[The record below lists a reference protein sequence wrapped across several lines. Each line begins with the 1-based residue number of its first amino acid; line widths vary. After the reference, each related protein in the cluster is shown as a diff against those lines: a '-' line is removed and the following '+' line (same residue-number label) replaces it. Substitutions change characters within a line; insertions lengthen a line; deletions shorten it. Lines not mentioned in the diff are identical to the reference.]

1 MTSSSNL
8 IISSTKLDQMTDN
21 FYGSFVI
28 LPGQFTLLDNQV
40 LELTKEHLRIV
51 IDGTPNK
58 ILDYSIAGS
67 KLQYYEGQPL
77 NALEVRID
85 NLNKFNVAGYDETV
99 NLVTNLLYL
108 KPPSVIYLTYEPELD
123 VFTLKNINMATLAI
137 LKKIK

>member
-8 IISSTKLDQMTDN
+8 IISSTKLDKMLDN

-40 LELTKEHLRIV
+40 LELTKDHLRIV
-51 IDGTPNK
+51 LDGTPNK

-99 NLVTNLLYL
+99 NLITNLLYL
-108 KPPSVIYLTYEPELD
+108 RPPSVIYLTYEPGLD

-137 LKKIK
+137 LRKIK

>member
-8 IISSTKLDQMTDN
+8 IISSTKLDQMVDN

-123 VFTLKNINMATLAI
+123 VFILKNINMATLAI

>member
-1 MTSSSNL
+1 MTSSSTL
-8 IISSTKLDQMTDN
+8 IISSTKLNQMVDN

-40 LELTKEHLRIV
+40 LDLTKDHLRIV

-85 NLNKFNVAGYDETV
+85 NLNKFNIAGYDETV
-99 NLVTNLLYL
+99 NLITNLLYL

-123 VFTLKNINMATLAI
+123 AFTLKNINMATLAI

>member
-8 IISSTKLDQMTDN
+8 IISSTKLDQMLDN

-40 LELTKEHLRIV
+40 LELTKDHLRIV
-51 IDGTPNK
+51 LDGTPNK

-99 NLVTNLLYL
+99 DLITNLLYL
-108 KPPSVIYLTYEPELD
+108 RPPSVIYLTYEPELA

-137 LKKIK
+137 LRKIK

>member
-1 MTSSSNL
+1 ML
-8 IISSTKLDQMTDN
+8 DN

-40 LELTKEHLRIV
+40 LELTKDHLRIV
-51 IDGTPNK
+51 LDGTPNK

-99 NLVTNLLYL
+99 NLITNLLYL
-108 KPPSVIYLTYEPELD
+108 RPPSVIYLTYEPELA

-137 LKKIK
+137 LRKIK